1 MTCSMITATVAAPT
15 RKGKTTMKF
24 TPTQRKRVSE
34 LLAKPNE
41 SLENLLGDIESLI
54 TTFEVERDRFILF
67 AWHPQHKVAQAVGP
81 YATENQARKDAVN
94 RIVQSGGTQV
104 RVVKL
109 VEPSTIDT
117 GLGQQSLM

>member
-1 MTCSMITATVAAPT
+1 M
-15 RKGKTTMKF
+15 
-24 TPTQRKRVSE
+24 SE

-41 SLENLLGDIESLI
+41 SLESLLGEIESLV
-54 TTFEVERDRFILF
+54 TSFEVERDRFILF
-67 AWHPQHKVAQAVGP
+67 AWHPVHKVAQAVGP

-109 VEPSTIDT
+109 VDPSSIDT
-117 GLGQQSLM
+117 GLGQQSLIG